1 LPPVANM
8 EAKNRKVF
16 YGWWIVA
23 AGFFIAVYIG
33 GFIHYGFTALFEP
46 IASDFGWSYAQ
57 ISFAA
62 SLRGLQ
68 MSLFAPVVGLL
79 MDRWGPRRLV
89 FAGAAI
95 SGLGLLLLSRINSL
109 TTFYGAFILI
119 AIGTSTCIGVVPVAT
134 VGNWFQ
140 RKVTIAT
147 GILVSGSAVGGLM
160 VPLAT
165 RVIDRFEWRTAMTIL
180 GLGAWVILLPLS
192 LLFRHKPEQYGYLPD
207 GDLSRRLPSS
217 KDQSSAQDN
226 KLNIGVKQVLRSSA
240 FWHITLA
247 FMCHILVM
255 NTVVTHVMP
264 YLSSIGFTRSFSSLV
279 AIAIPLTSILGRLS
293 FGWLGD
299 RLGKR
304 QVATIGF
311 ILATL
316 GLLSFG
322 YVAIAGTWILVPS
335 LVLIGLGWG
344 GPVPIMPALVRE
356 YFGRVRL
363 ATILGLLMGV
373 AALGGMAGPPL
384 AGLAFDK
391 FGSYQVAWF
400 GLAGLVVAGMVS
412 LITTPSVGMKY
423 ESLNRNIANT

>member
-1 LPPVANM
+1 M

-68 MSLFAPVVGLL
+68 MSLFAPIVGLL

-89 FAGAAI
+89 FAGATI
-95 SGLGLLLLSRINSL
+95 IGLGLLLLSRINSL
-109 TTFYGAFILI
+109 GAFYGAFILI
-119 AIGTSTCIGVVPVAT
+119 AIGISTCIGVVPIAT

-140 RKVTIAT
+140 RKATLAT

-165 RVIDRFEWRTAMTIL
+165 RIIDMFEWRTAMLIL
-180 GLGAWVILLPLS
+180 GLGAWGILLPLS
-192 LLFRHKPEQYGYLPD
+192 LLFRHKPEQYGYSPD
-207 GDLSRRLPSS
+207 GDLHKKPPASEG
-217 KDQSSAQDN
+217 QSSAQDN
-226 KLNIGVKQVLRSSA
+226 ELYIGVKQVLRSSA
-240 FWHITLA
+240 FWHIA
-247 FMCHILVM
+247 MGFMCHILVM

-279 AIAIPLTSILGRLS
+279 AIAIPLTSIVGRLS

-299 RLGKR
+299 RFGKR
-304 QVATIGF
+304 QMAAIGF
-311 ILATL
+311 VLATL

-322 YVAIAGTWILVPS
+322 YVAIAGTWILIPS

-363 ATILGLLMGV
+363 ATTLGLVMGV

-384 AGLAFDK
+384 AGLAFDRL
-391 FGSYQVAWF
+391 GSYQVAWF
-400 GLAGLVVAGMVS
+400 GLAGLVIAGMVS
-412 LITTPSVGMKY
+412 LLTTPSVGMKY
-423 ESLNRNIANT
+423 KSVNTNIENIQSGR